1 MEYQPDKNNYL
12 FNDVI
17 YTCSL
22 DLAIEVIGGKWK
34 AMILYHLQFGSFRS
48 SELRNR
54 IIGISNKVFTNAV
67 RDMEKAGLISRKVY
81 PTVPPKVEYEL
92 TELGSSL
99 IPQINE
105 LSKWGK
111 TVGTVYSKP
120 PKEQIKQF

>member
-1 MEYQPDKNNYL
+1 MNYQPDRKNYL

-34 AMILYHLQFGSFRS
+34 AMILYHLQFGSLRS

-54 IIGISNKVFTNAV
+54 IIGISNKVFTQAV
-67 RDMEKAGLISRKVY
+67 RDMEKAKLISRKVH

-92 TELGSSL
+92 TELGWSV
-99 IPQINE
+99 IPNIND
-105 LSKWGK
+105 LAKWGK
-111 TVGTVYSKP
+111 TIGTVCNEVGESDL
-120 PKEQIKQF
+120 